1 MYSREAICKPHAR
14 GTRRRGCCR
23 TTASSQDSADHETK
37 ELEIGQTPPV
47 HDAFDHPPPPS
58 AANTDLLLT
67 SPTQEPMFPQGNEP
81 SSVAKPDTAY
91 KKPLES
97 RLPVRTAFPTTTAL
111 KVVLLRSRASLNDE
125 EKKHGEKA
133 APESNEILRVKDKVD
148 TLKIK
153 LEDVKWEYERTK
165 AEFEAHEQERVEFRT
180 RHRS

>member
-1 MYSREAICKPHAR
+1 M
-14 GTRRRGCCR
+14 
-23 TTASSQDSADHETK
+23 
-37 ELEIGQTPPV
+37 
-47 HDAFDHPPPPS
+47 
-58 AANTDLLLT
+58 
-67 SPTQEPMFPQGNEP
+67 
-81 SSVAKPDTAY
+81 
-91 KKPLES
+91 ES

-180 RHRS
+180 RHRELDEAERELEELCHSQETQEVEYKGLLGLGTMVVKL